1 MFTNLV
7 EQFDKRAESASY
19 ELAFVEEVAIR
30 NRRARSRRVERT
42 IVIAWI
48 LIALKCWLITWLVA
62 EFRIPVSAHW
72 VNIPTVLFA
81 LAATAIY
88 FARD

>member
-7 EQFDKRAESASY
+7 EHFDKRAESASY
-19 ELAFVEEVAIR
+19 ELSFVEEVTVHH
-30 NRRARSRRVERT
+30 RRPRSRRVEKT

-62 EFRIPVSAHW
+62 EFRIPVSAYW
-72 VNIPTVLFA
+72 VNVPTVLFA

-88 FARD
+88 LARD